1 MTFPIALA
9 SYSFHGLFEAGHLN
23 LMTYLELLYSRYQVR
38 QADIWTG
45 LLPPESLEAD
55 YLLTIRRFMDDRQIS
70 LANLCVDGPILW
82 ADDPDKRQAN
92 RATMLRYIK
101 AAGILGARTI
111 RIDFG
116 GNNGPMDDKA
126 VEVIAGLYREYCAI
140 CQDMGMIIG
149 PENHW
154 GWDRFP
160 ENLRRVRDAVNHP
173 AYGHL
178 LHVGNWP
185 EGQGESML
193 ETVLPILMHTH
204 FDAAVITWSKPLI
217 RRIALTGY
225 KGAYSVEH
233 HSAVHELERV
243 QWQLGIMRGHI
254 ADLETEGLENPA
266 AESYFTQIIQRPAQ
280 DGIL

>member
-9 SYSFHGLFEAGHLN
+9 SYSFHGLQEAGDLN

-38 QADIWTG
+38 NADIWTG
-45 LLPPESLEAD
+45 LLPPAALETD
-55 YLLTIRRFMDDRQIS
+55 YLKKIRRFMDDRQIT

-82 ADDPDKRQAN
+82 VDDPDKRAAN
-92 RATMLRYIK
+92 RLTMLKYIE
-101 AAGILGARTI
+101 AASVLGARTI

-116 GNNGPMDDKA
+116 GNAGPMGEEPL
-126 VEVIAGLYREYCAI
+126 EVIAGLYREYCGI
-140 CQDMGMIIG
+140 CQELGMIIG

-154 GWDRFP
+154 GWDRLP
-160 ENLRRVRDAVNHP
+160 ENLARVREAVNHP

-178 LHVGNWP
+178 IHVGNWP
-185 EGQGESML
+185 EDQAEKMM

-204 FDAAVITWSKPLI
+204 FPADRITWVKPLI

-233 HSAVHELERV
+233 HSAKHELERV
-243 QWQLGIMRGHI
+243 QWQLGILRGHI
-254 ADLETEGLENPA
+254 AELEQEGLENPA
-266 AESYFTQIIQRPAQ
+266 SESFFEQIIQRKSPESM
-280 DGIL
+280 